1 MAANPRNAAFVEQAA
16 VLGALRKES
25 NNDLQHTL
33 AKYESR
39 IANTRPIFNATRNTD
54 RLMHRYIF
62 QTLRNRATNRA
73 ALEVRRQRLVEQ
85 KAREAANPLVL
96 SSLPPRKAPE
106 GRRGRRRRT
115 LRR

>member
-1 MAANPRNAAFVEQAA
+1 MAADPRNAAFVEQAA
-16 VLGALRKES
+16 VLRALRKES
-25 NNDLQHTL
+25 NADLQSAL

-62 QTLRNRATNRA
+62 QTLRNRAINRA

-96 SSLPPRKAPE
+96 SSRPPRGAPN
-106 GRRGRRRRT
+106 RRRAT
-115 LRR
+115 RRATRR